1 MRWKRPLRVRLG
13 AAVAAGAVI
22 ALAATVVLSTVTSG
36 ATPEPRKA
44 PRRAAATDPALEA
57 AARSHAEQRFAVAA
71 WENAV
76 AANAAAAWENAVAAN
91 AAAEAQRGSV
101 WDAIAACETQGNW
114 SMRGSTYSGG
124 VGFANSAWAGFGGLE
139 FAPNA
144 GMATREQQIVVA
156 ERIRAQVGLGAWG
169 CARRLGLR

>member
-1 MRWKRPLRVRLG
+1 LRWKRPLRVHLG

-22 ALAATVVLSTVTSG
+22 ALGATIVLSTVTSG
-36 ATPEPRKA
+36 AAPKPKA
-44 PRRAAATDPALEA
+44 PRRSAAADPALEA
-57 AARSHAEQRFAVAA
+57 AATQLAQAEQRFTAAA
-71 WENAV
+71 WENAA
-76 AANAAAAWENAVAAN
+76 AANAAAA
-91 AAAEAQRGSV
+91 AERDSL

-124 VGFANSAWAGFGGLE
+124 VGFANSAWTGFGGLE

-156 ERIRAQVGLGAWG
+156 ERIRANVGLKAWG
-169 CARRLGLR
+169 CARRLGLT